1 MIWFGK
7 LSKIF
12 EAPAGFT
19 LAPGGDDAARME
31 QALRWV
37 AARAPHLEG
46 AALLD
51 ALAGTGWVDRTTA
64 ARLLPAFRGFDAD
77 RVFAESLRSLSLRGD
92 TAAQEFRA
100 RVGRVVEDLTGDARL
115 EALGPEQ
122 AIRFSHGERQ
132 GVVLAYPQVSFTLG
146 GSAMKAVAAAVEELP
161 DTLVIVARNFADGAA
176 AQLRSVLD
184 RSELPG
190 TLVTV
195 NLLLG
200 MRAIA
205 LKYQASPDRVIDLL
219 GAGGALRSRD
229 IAALG
234 DR

>member
-7 LSKIF
+7 LSAIF
-12 EAPAGFT
+12 PAPASAEQS
-19 LAPGGDDAARME
+19 LGDDAARME

-51 ALAGTGWVDRTTA
+51 ALAGTGWVERSTA
-64 ARLLPAFRGFDAD
+64 ARLLPTFRGFDAD
-77 RVFAESLRSLSLRGD
+77 RVFAEALRSLSLRGEPV
-92 TAAQEFRA
+92 AEEFRA
-100 RVGRVVEDLTGDARL
+100 RIGRVVEDLTGDARL
-115 EALGPEQ
+115 AALGPEQ
-122 AIRFSHGERQ
+122 AIRFAHGERE

-146 GSAMKAVAAAVEELP
+146 GSAMKAVTAAIEEMP
-161 DTLVIVARNFADGAA
+161 DTLVIVARNFADAA
-176 AQLRSVLD
+176 ASQLRAVLD
-184 RSELPG
+184 RTEVPG

-200 MRAIA
+200 MRAMA
-205 LKYQASPDRVIDLL
+205 LKYQPSPDRVIDLL

-229 IAALG
+229 IARLG
-234 DR
+234 S

>member
-7 LSKIF
+7 LSRIF
-12 EAPAGFT
+12 EAPVGFT
-19 LAPGGDDAARME
+19 LAPGGDDATRME

-37 AARAPHLEG
+37 AARAPQLEG

-51 ALAGTGWVDRTTA
+51 ALAGTGWVDRATA

-92 TAAQEFRA
+92 TAADEFRA

-115 EALGPEQ
+115 DALGPEQ
-122 AIRFSHGERQ
+122 AIRFCHGERQ

-146 GSAMKAVAAAVEELP
+146 GSAMKAVTAAIEELP
-161 DTLVIVARNFADGAA
+161 DTLVIVARNFAEGAE

-205 LKYQASPDRVIDLL
+205 LKYQPSPDRVIDLL

>member
-12 EAPAGFT
+12 EGPGGAPAH
-19 LAPGGDDAARME
+19 GDEATRME
-31 QALRWV
+31 HALRWV

-46 AALLD
+46 PALLD
-51 ALAGTGWVDRTTA
+51 ALAATGWVDRATA

-92 TAAQEFRA
+92 PAAEEFRA
-100 RVGRVVEDLTGDARL
+100 RVGRVVEELTGDARL
-115 EALGPEQ
+115 DVLGPEQ
-122 AIRFSHGERQ
+122 AIRFAHGARE

-146 GSAMKAVAAAVEELP
+146 GTAMQATVAALDEMP
-161 DTLVIVARNFADGAA
+161 DTLVIVARNFAEGAA
-176 AQLRSVLD
+176 AQLRSVLG
-184 RSELPG
+184 RAGVPG

-200 MRAIA
+200 MRAMA
-205 LKYQASPDRVIDLL
+205 LKYQPSPDRVIDLL

-229 IAALG
+229 IAVLG

>member
-19 LAPGGDDAARME
+19 LAPGGDDATRME

-37 AARAPHLEG
+37 AARAPQLEG

-51 ALAGTGWVDRTTA
+51 ALAGTGWVDRATA

-92 TAAQEFRA
+92 TAADEFRA
-100 RVGRVVEDLTGDARL
+100 RVVRVVEDLTGDARL
-115 EALGPEQ
+115 DALGPEQ

-146 GSAMKAVAAAVEELP
+146 GSAMKAVTAAIEELP
-161 DTLVIVARNFADGAA
+161 DTLVIVARNFAEGAA
-176 AQLRSVLD
+176 GAA
-184 RSELPG
+184 P
-190 TLVTV
+190 
-195 NLLLG
+195 LG
-200 MRAIA
+200 AGPQRASRHA
-205 LKYQASPDRVIDLL
+205 GDGEPAAGDAGDCLKYQPSPDRVIDLL

>member
-1 MIWFGK
+1 
-7 LSKIF
+7 
-12 EAPAGFT
+12 
-19 LAPGGDDAARME
+19 
-31 QALRWV
+31 
-37 AARAPHLEG
+37 
-46 AALLD
+46 
-51 ALAGTGWVDRTTA
+51 
-64 ARLLPAFRGFDAD
+64 
-77 RVFAESLRSLSLRGD
+77 
-92 TAAQEFRA
+92 
-100 RVGRVVEDLTGDARL
+100 
-115 EALGPEQ
+115 
-122 AIRFSHGERQ
+122 
-132 GVVLAYPQVSFTLG
+132 
-146 GSAMKAVAAAVEELP
+146 
-161 DTLVIVARNFADGAA
+161 VIVARNFAEGAE

-205 LKYQASPDRVIDLL
+205 LKYQPSPDRVIDLL